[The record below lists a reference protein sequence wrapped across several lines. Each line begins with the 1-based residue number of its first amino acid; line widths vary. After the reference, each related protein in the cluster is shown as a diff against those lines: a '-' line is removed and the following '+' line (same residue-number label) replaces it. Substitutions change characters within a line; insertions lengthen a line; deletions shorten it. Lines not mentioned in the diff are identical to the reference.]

1 MATTNWIVETTNWTV
16 LAIRWSV
23 KYFFASNS
31 SIFQKNVDEGKRIVR
46 QLQSVMLYKQT
57 QKYDKWKSYK
67 TQKDKWHDL
76 ISFSKETSIAFWLFE
91 L

>member
-1 MATTNWIVETTNWTV
+1 MICK
-16 LAIRWSV
+16 I
-23 KYFFASNS
+23 FFCLEFLD
-31 SIFQKNVDEGKRIVR
+31 IPENVDEGKRIVR

-76 ISFSKETSIAFWLFE
+76 ISFSKEKSIAFWLFE